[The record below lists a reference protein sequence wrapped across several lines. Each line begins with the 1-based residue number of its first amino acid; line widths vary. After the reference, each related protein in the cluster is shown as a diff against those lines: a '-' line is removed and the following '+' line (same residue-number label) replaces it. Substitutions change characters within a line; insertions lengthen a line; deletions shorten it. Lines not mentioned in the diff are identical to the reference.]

1 MKTLMT
7 SSCVCLQEKQEA
19 VVRADDWAEE
29 KRQMEEWQQAQQ
41 HKYLNDISDLKTVF
55 HDEIKVKFHKS
66 FSLNVSGKDYRKSQ
80 PPLGDRSV

>member
-1 MKTLMT
+1 M
-7 SSCVCLQEKQEA
+7 
-19 VVRADDWAEE
+19 VRADDWAEE